1 MPIKIYWGPPGS
13 YKTSAAVMD
22 EVARCAREGRV
33 LVTNIR
39 GLNAQRIRENVPDAK
54 PEALAAFDVIHLRMD
69 NPEDL
74 HKLRTWWQWAPF
86 DAYFVL
92 DEVQAIYPPDWN
104 ASKLHD
110 LDATQDR
117 MFPSGE
123 VMPKTVTLA
132 FDMHRHGNWDFCFT
146 TPNIKKVLPA
156 IRGAA
161 ECAYKHKNLAI
172 LGVKGRF
179 AQFMHL
185 AEDNGNTGDMYG
197 SRWRKIPQWVFA
209 CYDSTGT
216 GAVSDSK
223 AGWNIF
229 ANPRLLLLFGVLL
242 GGVALVFSIGL
253 PSFLGGSQGRKAPS
267 AATAASPSAV
277 SGVPQVLQQPPDRL
291 NAPSERWRLVS
302 VIHVGQRRIF
312 HVASGRTFKPVVERN
327 CRQAELGWVCRVED
341 GIATLWS
348 GPDPI
353 VDLPQQGPSL
363 TVQSPLTSS

>member
-13 YKTSAAVMD
+13 YKTSSAVMD
-22 EVARCAREGRV
+22 EVAACARGGRV
-33 LVTNIR
+33 LITNIR

-69 NPEDL
+69 KPEDL
-74 HKLRTWWQWAPF
+74 HKLRTWWHWAPF
-86 DAYFVL
+86 GAYFVL

-110 LDATQDR
+110 LDLIEDR
-117 MFPSGE
+117 VLPNGE
-123 VMPKTVTLA
+123 VMAKTVTLA

-161 ECAYKHKNLAI
+161 ECAYKHKNLAM

-185 AEDNGNTGDMYG
+185 AEDNGNAGDMYG
-197 SRWRKIPQWVFA
+197 SRWRKIPKWVFE

-216 GAVSDSK
+216 GAVSDTK

-242 GGVALVFSIGL
+242 GGIALVFSIGL
-253 PSFLGGSQGRKAPS
+253 PSFLGGSQGRQSVSVS
-267 AATAASPSAV
+267 AAAPAGAV
-277 SGVPQVLQQPPDRL
+277 PAGAQSVQRSDDHL
-291 NAPSERWRLVS
+291 NAPSQRWRIVS
-302 VIHVGQRRIF
+302 VVDLGGRRYF
-312 HVASGRTFKPVVERN
+312 HVASGRSIKPLPQRN
-327 CRQAELGWVCRVED
+327 CNRGELGWICRVED
-341 GIATLWS
+341 GVATNWT
-348 GPDPI
+348 GPEPI
-353 VDLPQQGPSL
+353 VDVPQQGPTLS
-363 TVQSPLTSS
+363 VQSPLTTS